1 MQREADWNDWRA
13 FLAVARSGSTL
24 AAARALRISQTTV
37 ARRIAGLEEA
47 LGLTLFERRPAG
59 YVPTAAGTGMIAG
72 AEAIEQA
79 ALGLEAR
86 ARAASRVIEGIVR
99 ITTEEIFSTALL
111 APHLLELRERL
122 PAIRIEID
130 NGVGLRDLGA
140 GEADIALR
148 SMRHAVG
155 GGLVGRVI
163 ARDDWTLYCS
173 RGYAARHGVP
183 TSIPALK
190 DHVIVGGGGGMLAR
204 EYGEWIAAAG
214 LEDRVTIQQGSAT
227 GLLTAVRTGLGIA
240 ALPCIVADALPDLIR
255 CAPPPHDQREMWLL
269 THERVR
275 HQPAVRAV
283 IDFLYDRLIAHV
295 RGLQHLA
302 NH

>member
-24 AAARALRISQTTV
+24 AAARALRVSQTTV

-122 PAIRIEID
+122 AQAMASH
-130 NGVGLRDLGA
+130 GLRLD
-140 GEADIALR
+140 
-148 SMRHAVG
+148 
-155 GGLVGRVI
+155 
-163 ARDDWTLYCS
+163 
-173 RGYAARHGVP
+173 
-183 TSIPALK
+183 
-190 DHVIVGGGGGMLAR
+190 
-204 EYGEWIAAAG
+204 
-214 LEDRVTIQQGSAT
+214 
-227 GLLTAVRTGLGIA
+227 
-240 ALPCIVADALPDLIR
+240 
-255 CAPPPHDQREMWLL
+255 
-269 THERVR
+269 
-275 HQPAVRAV
+275 PAVYSQRPV
-283 IDFLYDRLIAHV
+283 RQRILDHIAHALM
-295 RGLQHLA
+295 RLA
-302 NH
+302 LLVTGQRY